1 VRILNSAKHPPR
13 DTLIRM
19 REIELGRKHQYSL
32 IAYLFLVTSTFGFL
46 QPFTALYLEAA
57 GLDKGQIGLVFGLGT
72 GIALILQPLWGRLS
86 DHFDARKPFIIL
98 GALGSGVAY
107 LAFRQADAF
116 VEFLLLT
123 ALGSN
128 GLLYL
133 NAVGGV
139 LIGRLVQSQKA
150 GAAYAGYR
158 LWGSVGYIV
167 VTLTTGLLLNPQG
180 KKLDRPVLDQVFS
193 FGPLLFFAIMFV
205 ALWIPDFRRVDRK
218 GPVPRPPLTTN
229 LKWFLLTY
237 FLYIFSLYGAS
248 NFLSLYMKQVGGT
261 PLWITAMFAGGVLCE
276 VMVMRLSGRFSDKY
290 GRRPL
295 LALTFILL
303 PLRLLM
309 YVAAFAPLGV
319 FVIQLLHGFNFGI
332 MGAIS
337 VALIND
343 LATDETRGQAQA
355 RLAMVAGC
363 ASATAPILLGRVA
376 EVGGLRAMFV
386 VAAGIAAL
394 GCLIFLLKVQ
404 ESHPEGRPLVER
416 MPKRFAAF
424 WRLLDAPPH

>member
-1 VRILNSAKHPPR
+1 MHGV
-13 DTLIRM
+13 D
-19 REIELGRKHQYSL
+19 LGKRHQVAL

-46 QPFTALYLEAA
+46 QPFSPLYLQAA
-57 GLDKGQIGLVFGLGT
+57 GLDKGQIGLVFGLGS
-72 GIALILQPLWGRLS
+72 GIALLMQPIWGRLS
-86 DHFDARKPFIIL
+86 DHFDTRRPFIIFS
-98 GALGSGVAY
+98 ALCAGIAY
-107 LAFRQADAF
+107 LSFRGARDF
-116 VEFLLLT
+116 GTFLALT

-128 GLLYL
+128 GIMYL

-139 LIGRLVQSQKA
+139 LIGRLVQSQRA

-180 KKLDRPVLDQVFS
+180 KALDRQVLDMVFTY
-193 FGPLLFFAIMFV
+193 GPLLFFAIAGI
-205 ALWIPDFRRVDRK
+205 ALLLPDFRRATRSE
-218 GPVPRPPLTTN
+218 PVSRPPVTTN
-229 LKWFLLTY
+229 LKWFLVSY

-248 NFLSLYMKQVGGT
+248 NFLSLYMKQVGGSS
-261 PLWITAMFAGGVLCE
+261 LWITAMFAGGVICE

-303 PLRLLM
+303 PLRLAM
-309 YVAAFAPLGV
+309 YIAAFSPLGV
-319 FVIQLLHGFNFGI
+319 FAIQLLHGFNFGI

-355 RLAMVAGC
+355 RLAMVAGF
-363 ASATAPILLGRVA
+363 ASSTAPIVLGRIA
-376 EVGGLRAMFV
+376 ELSGLRAMF
-386 VAAGIAAL
+386 GFAAL
-394 GCLIFLLKVQ
+394 LASAGCGIFLLKVQ
-404 ESHPEGRPLVER
+404 ETHHDSRPLVDR
-416 MPKRFAAF
+416 LPRRWAAL
-424 WRLLDAPPH
+424 WRLLDSPP